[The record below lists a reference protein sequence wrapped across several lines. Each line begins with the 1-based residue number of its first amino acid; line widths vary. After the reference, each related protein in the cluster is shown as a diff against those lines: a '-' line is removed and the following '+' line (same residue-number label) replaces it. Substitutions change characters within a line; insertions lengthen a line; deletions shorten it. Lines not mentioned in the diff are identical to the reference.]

1 MTTSRNGAW
10 KMHLESSAKWAF
22 LVYSRVLAIDS
33 RLDAAVAAPGVDDKG
48 AMAPLL
54 LGDDIF

>member
-1 MTTSRNGAW
+1 
-10 KMHLESSAKWAF
+10 MHLESSAKWAF